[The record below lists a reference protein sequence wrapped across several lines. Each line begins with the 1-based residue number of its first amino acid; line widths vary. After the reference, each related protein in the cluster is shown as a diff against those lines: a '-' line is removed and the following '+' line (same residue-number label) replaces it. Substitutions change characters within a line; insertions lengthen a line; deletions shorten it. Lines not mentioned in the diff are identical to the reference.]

1 MGIGPR
7 EETSADY
14 YLIGDADHDEG
25 GCNTF
30 SKQDADRFVA
40 QSKGRWHIMEIRK
53 VPLVSVNRVME
64 ENFGGA
70 PDFLSTDTEGLDF
83 DILRS
88 LDFDRFR
95 PAIVCAEVLVAAG
108 RVESR
113 IPELMTSKGYSM
125 RGSTWVN
132 AIFVDDRRGTS

>member
-14 YLIGDADHDEG
+14 YLIGDADHDG
-25 GCNTF
+25 GDCNTF

-40 QSKGRWHIMEIRK
+40 QSKGRWRIMEIRK

-70 PDFLSTDTEGLDF
+70 RTS
-83 DILRS
+83 S
-88 LDFDRFR
+88 R
-95 PAIVCAEVLVAAG
+95 PT
-108 RVESR
+108 
-113 IPELMTSKGYSM
+113 P
-125 RGSTWVN
+125 RGSTSTSSAPWTSIVS
-132 AIFVDDRRGTS
+132 VRRSSASRHWPRVGGSSRGSPN